1 MSERERCAA
10 LLDSFTDAQLVNVS
24 AMLQVMRQMVD
35 DTLNNKE
42 AKQMSE
48 RERAAALLGEIPQSK
63 LGYAI
68 GYFQGLL
75 AAADAGNEESED

>member
-1 MSERERCAA
+1 MTERERCIAI
-10 LLDSFTDAQLVNVS
+10 LDTFTDAQLVHIL

-75 AAADAGNEESED
+75 AATDADKKESEV

>member
-10 LLDSFTDAQLVNVS
+10 LLDSFTDDQLVNVS

-75 AAADAGNEESED
+75 AAANAGNEESED

>member
-10 LLDSFTDAQLVNVS
+10 LLDSFTDDQLVNVS

-75 AAADAGNEESED
+75 AAIDADKNESEV